1 MDALDVL
8 HECSKILL
16 SRHTEVRQA
25 LQCVLELLAKKAGL
39 RHGTITLLHDKAL
52 VIAAAYG
59 LSPDELARGH
69 YKLGEG
75 ITGRVALEKR
85 SAVVP
90 DIASEPLFLDRT
102 RARRTPG
109 PLGVSFLCVPILKGG
124 MLLGTL
130 SVDRPLDERISLD
143 QNLRLLEVIASITA
157 AAVERIR
164 ATERERLAL
173 QAENQRLQHE
183 LEGRYEV
190 RNLLGSCQQMQTVK
204 QLTLQV
210 APSSATALIR
220 GESGTGKE
228 LVAQAIHYNSPRR
241 HKPFIRINCAALPD
255 SLIESEL
262 FGHERG
268 AFTGAVERRKGR
280 FELAA
285 GGTIFLDEIGDV
297 SPAMQ
302 VRLLRVLQE
311 REFERVGGAETLSAD
326 VRVVAATSRNLEQLM
341 EQRRFRE
348 DLFYRLNVFPIIMP
362 PLRDRGS
369 DILLLADHFLEKY
382 AALHAKPVNR
392 ITERALELLMRHAWP
407 GNVRELENVV
417 ERAVLLT
424 ADGAIH
430 SSHLPPSLQQA
441 AGAISPARA
450 GDGHA
455 DGFKGR
461 VVKFELEMLRETLQ
475 ECRGNA
481 AEAARRLNTTSR
493 ILRYRLRQAGLDLRE
508 FRARPAK

>member
-1 MDALDVL
+1 MASVL
-8 HECSKILL
+8 VVDDERSMRDFLKILL
-16 SRHTEVRQA
+16 EKEGHKVAIAESGKTA
-25 LQCVLELLAKKAGL
+25 LDILDNQQVDVIVSDIRMPGMTGIDLLEAVKEQ
-39 RHGTITLLHDKAL
+39 
-52 VIAAAYG
+52 
-59 LSPDELARGH
+59 SPDLPVIMITAFASPDDAVLAMKNGAFD
-69 YKLGEG
+69 Y
-75 ITGRVALEKR
+75 ITKPFNVDEIKSVIESATSKTQQTIKPKDLSTSFPEIIGKSREMLKIFDMIQRVA
-85 SAVVP
+85 P
-90 DIASEPLFLDRT
+90 
-102 RARRTPG
+102 TPAN
-109 PLGVSFLCVPILKGG
+109 V
-124 MLLGTL
+124 
-130 SVDRPLDERISLD
+130 
-143 QNLRLLEVIASITA
+143 
-157 AAVERIR
+157 
-164 ATERERLAL
+164 
-173 QAENQRLQHE
+173 
-183 LEGRYEV
+183 
-190 RNLLGSCQQMQTVK
+190 
-204 QLTLQV
+204 
-210 APSSATALIR
+210 LIY